1 MYKDPIWPDV
11 LVIVDVIGGVLL
23 VAYMLFLGVVL

>member
-23 VAYMLFLGVVL
+23 AAWLVAMAVVA